1 MPFANTKPPGL
12 SALESAL
19 ALSSTSPAAPN
30 VVSITPDAV
39 YFTIFALAGL
49 ELVRP
54 PTYKAPVA
62 SVAMTWEV
70 TVNSPPVPNAESI
83 DPEAL
88 NLMIA

>member
-1 MPFANTKPPGL
+1 MPFANAKPPTL
-12 SALESAL
+12 SELKAAL
-19 ALSSTSPAAPN
+19 ASISTEPAAPN
-30 VVSITPDAV
+30 VVSMTPEVV

-54 PTYKAPVA
+54 PTYKAPVE
-62 SVAMTWEV
+62 SVAMTCEV

-83 DPEAL
+83 DPEEA